1 MKAAKTQ
8 LSPRIWYGFA
18 HDFSKVHSWKYII
31 SFFIPIHFKWSMNFK
46 HFFGKQN
53 SKEMQNSIKITA
65 FSWKAFDLGIKHFWM
80 VLQSLL
86 VENEANNPILL
97 YCGCCPFQVDVAQ
110 ETGTHM
116 DLLTILKSKVV

>member
-1 MKAAKTQ
+1 
-8 LSPRIWYGFA
+8 
-18 HDFSKVHSWKYII
+18 
-31 SFFIPIHFKWSMNFK
+31 MNFK

-116 DLLTILKSKVV
+116 DLLTILKSKVVWDTNRIRTSTMAMSWKVKQWLPSITKGQLNFNW

>member
-1 MKAAKTQ
+1 
-8 LSPRIWYGFA
+8 
-18 HDFSKVHSWKYII
+18 
-31 SFFIPIHFKWSMNFK
+31 MNFK

-80 VLQSLL
+80 VLQCFLCNLL
-86 VENEANNPILL
+86 VENEGNNPILL
-97 YCGCCPFQVDVAQ
+97 YCGRCPFQVDVAQ

-116 DLLTILKSKVV
+116 DQLTILKYKVV